1 MENIESIHT
10 LLLKAGRNM
19 LRESILETSQQTGK
33 IFEAQQDNS
42 HRAKQKVSLN

>member
-10 LLLKAGRNM
+10 LLLKAGGNM
-19 LRESILETSQQTGK
+19 LRESVLETSQQTGK

-42 HRAKQKVSLN
+42 HRAKQKVSLS

>member
-1 MENIESIHT
+1 MENIENIHT

-19 LRESILETSQQTGK
+19 LRESIPETSQQTGK
-33 IFEAQQDNS
+33 IFETQQDNS

>member
-42 HRAKQKVSLN
+42 HRAIQK